1 MPRFVSILFFAGAII
16 CSAAQS
22 VYNIHQMEMRGSA
35 IEQSQGVSLNHVLPA
50 IVSGSHA

>member
-16 CSAAQS
+16 CSVAQS
-22 VYNIHQMEMRGSA
+22 VYSIHQMEMRGTA
-35 IEQSQGVSLNHVLPA
+35 VEQAQGAHMEHVLPA